1 MLPADYIP
9 GPRCTAAVR
18 QMNVHRV
25 PYLDVVCGME
35 LGAPTAY
42 HGEILVFIR
51 RHPLRAGAF
60 RAFTHGR

>member
-1 MLPADYIP
+1 
-9 GPRCTAAVR
+9 
-18 QMNVHRV
+18 MNVHRV